1 MSKGSNAFCMFVDEC
16 KPPKAK
22 FSIDEIPDLSG
33 QVIIV
38 TGGSSGAL
46 CTFPSNTKADEAPSG
61 VGKET
66 VRVLLTKNAKVY
78 IATRNEQKS
87 KAVIEELREK
97 TGKEALFLMLDL
109 SDLNSVKVS
118 AEEFL
123 KFVL

>member
-1 MSKGSNAFCMFVDEC
+1 MCCV
-16 KPPKAK
+16 
-22 FSIDEIPDLSG
+22 LS
-33 QVIIV
+33 
-38 TGGSSGAL
+38 
-46 CTFPSNTKADEAPSG
+46 PSNTIADEAPSG